1 MARVYSTLLAAAD
14 SIGDTPT
21 LLGEPPAGSLW
32 VVRFI
37 ATTFGSYTAYVGMG
51 FSFTGEDPWLWLTQT
66 GTGQYVGVHKFTI
79 TWEGRWVIP
88 ADTSLYAMASAGD
101 AGDVLVS
108 GYTLTVDR

>member
-14 SIGDTPT
+14 EVSDSPS

-37 ATTFGSYTAYVGMG
+37 ASTFGSFAGYVGMG

-66 GTGQYVGVHKFTI
+66 GVGQYVGVHQFTI
-79 TWEGRWVIP
+79 VWEGRWVIP
-88 ADTSLYAMASAGD
+88 AATALYARASDGD
-101 AGDVLVS
+101 TGGVLVS
-108 GYTLTVDR
+108 GYTLTVDD